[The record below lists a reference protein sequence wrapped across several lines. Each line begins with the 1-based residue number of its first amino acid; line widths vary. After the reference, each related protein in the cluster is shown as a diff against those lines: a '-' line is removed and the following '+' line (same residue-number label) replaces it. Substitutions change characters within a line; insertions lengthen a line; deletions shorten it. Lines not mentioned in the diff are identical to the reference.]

1 MAAQYDPLSHPR
13 RAQIDKLRE
22 LVEGTR
28 YVLKIDDGS
37 EYDSAFHM
45 FIWDG
50 DEEIVHIVSQN
61 PDFNTQANFPF
72 RIRSID
78 YAQVRNINGYF
89 N

>member
-1 MAAQYDPLSHPR
+1 MAAEYNPLNHPR
-13 RAQIDKLRE
+13 RDQIEKLRS

-37 EYDSAFHM
+37 EYDSAYHL

-50 DEEIVHIVSQN
+50 EQEIVHIVSQN
-61 PDFNTQANFPF
+61 PDFNTQSSHPF

-89 N
+89 T